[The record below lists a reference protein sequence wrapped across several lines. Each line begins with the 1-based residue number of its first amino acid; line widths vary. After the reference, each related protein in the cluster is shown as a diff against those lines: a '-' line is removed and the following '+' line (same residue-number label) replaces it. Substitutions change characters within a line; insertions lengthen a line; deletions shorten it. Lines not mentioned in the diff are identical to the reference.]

1 MSMNIIELIKSR
13 RNIKAFK
20 PDPID
25 EEALMGW
32 LEAASFAPN
41 HRCNEPWELLRIGP
55 ETRAKL
61 KHKSDFWGAP
71 VVIALVSKPG
81 ATGIE
86 RDENVMAAACFAQN
100 FQLAAHEAGVGTFWS
115 SIGGLPHNR
124 ELLGVAEG
132 YEVIGVFGIGYPAE
146 VPIAKPRM
154 PISAKTKVL
163 P

>member
-1 MSMNIIELIKSR
+1 MSTIDLIKSR

-25 EEALMGW
+25 ESALMSW
-32 LEAASFAPN
+32 LEAASYAPN
-41 HRCNEPWELLRIGP
+41 HRFNEPWELLRVGP

-71 VVIALVSKPG
+71 VVIALLSKPG
-81 ATGIE
+81 ATPLE

-100 FQLAAHEAGVGTFWS
+100 LMLAAHEAGVGTFWS
-115 SIGGLPHNR
+115 SVGSSAQNR
-124 ELLGVAEG
+124 EVLGVADG

-146 VPIAKPRM
+146 IPEAKPRT
-154 PISAKTKVL
+154 PIAEKIKTL

>member
-1 MSMNIIELIKSR
+1 MSMSTMDLIKSR

-25 EEALMGW
+25 EGALMSW

-41 HRCNEPWELLRIGP
+41 HRGNEPWELLRIGP

-71 VVIALVSKPG
+71 VVLALLSKPG

-100 FQLAAHEAGVGTFWS
+100 FQLAAHAAGVGTFWS

-124 ELLGVAEG
+124 ELLGVSEG

-146 VPIAKPRM
+146 VPAAKPRT
-154 PISAKTKVL
+154 PIGEKIQTL